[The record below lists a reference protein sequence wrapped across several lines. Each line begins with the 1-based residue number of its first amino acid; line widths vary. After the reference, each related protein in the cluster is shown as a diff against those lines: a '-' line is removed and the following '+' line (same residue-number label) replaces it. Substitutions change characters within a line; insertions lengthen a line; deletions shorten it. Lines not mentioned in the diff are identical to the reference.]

1 MQDPGLA
8 GRELRALVL
17 LAPEF
22 GSGVRQ
28 SRAQAA
34 GALWGA
40 PCADARGGVVLP
52 WPRVGGRWALEV
64 QIAGSASGPELLGN
78 RPTLPSA
85 LLWPLASEG
94 VAATAIARIS
104 VGGTLVRHEVT
115 AAHTRSLFC
124 SLQLFFSPLARIVAI
139 PVVHKNS

>member
-40 PCADARGGVVLP
+40 PCADAREAKL
-52 WPRVGGRWALEV
+52 VGGGDEW
-64 QIAGSASGPELLGN
+64 SCPGPG
-78 RPTLPSA
+78 
-85 LLWPLASEG
+85 
-94 VAATAIARIS
+94 
-104 VGGTLVRHEVT
+104 
-115 AAHTRSLFC
+115 
-124 SLQLFFSPLARIVAI
+124 
-139 PVVHKNS
+139 